1 MYAAMYTHMYQ
12 HNIHRE
18 VKYYIVGV
26 VLHVAKQFIVSYN
39 NKIYIIALWS
49 NGLRH
54 HATSQRAAGSISSWG
69 DFFQKCSFCP
79 NFFFQIF
86 KSKGQERPCM

>member
-26 VLHVAKQFIVSYN
+26 VFRVAKQFILSYN
-39 NKIYIIALWS
+39 NRNIY
-49 NGLRH
+49 N
-54 HATSQRAAGSISSWG
+54 
-69 DFFQKCSFCP
+69 
-79 NFFFQIF
+79 
-86 KSKGQERPCM
+86 RPDGVMV